1 MSINMKARFLPLLSS
16 IGLLLFSSCQKQ
28 LDVIAPSG
36 SELSLEQVRKGAKVS
51 SDRADATLVGMYSQL
66 TAREGVFRIQ
76 GDFGYPSF
84 ACRLEHAGDNVV
96 STTAGYNWFN
106 GELRLSDFQNNR
118 STVSEWAWTA
128 TYTNIKIANDVISV
142 NASAETPSAKIALG
156 QAKAMRAWD
165 YFLLAQLYAKTYVG
179 HESDACVP
187 IVDETTSPE
196 QLSNNPRKTVKE
208 VYTFILKDL
217 DEAVT
222 LLEGFE
228 PEVKNKISGAVA
240 YGIRCRVRMV
250 MNDWAGAAED
260 ARSAIKSFKK
270 SPYSLA
276 DVSIPNFDDVQQGSG
291 SMWGIIIG
299 SEDYVTKSGI
309 ANYTSMFTSLCF
321 GAGAY
326 TTSVGT
332 YKMINSRLWMR
343 IPKSDIRRDWW
354 VHNQVVLGKTKEG
367 KDRIGYTSS
376 LLHNA
381 YPRLEGPLA
390 AELLPLTVVKFAP
403 TNKDPLFKEN
413 SVDFQLMRVEEM
425 YYNLAEAMIMSGDI
439 AGGKSLLID
448 FVQKYRDPEYNPTAT
463 SAKELQ
469 DEIYFQRRVEF
480 WGEGISWFDMLRLN
494 KGIDRVDVAT
504 KDTGGYPE
512 TCRFNVPAGDPTFTF
527 QIPMSEE
534 QNNKAIE
541 GNNNPAYTPP
551 TDMI

>member
-1 MSINMKARFLPLLSS
+1 M
-16 IGLLLFSSCQKQ
+16 
-28 LDVIAPSG
+28 IAPSG
-36 SELSLEQVRKGAKVS
+36 SELSLEQVRQGAKVNA
-51 SDRADATLVGMYSQL
+51 DRADATLVGMYSQL
-66 TAREGVFRIQ
+66 TAREGVYSMQ

-106 GELRLSDFQNNR
+106 SELRHRDFQHKR
-118 STVSEWAWTA
+118 SVVSGWAWTSF
-128 TYTNIKIANDVISV
+128 YTSIKIANDVIGV
-142 NASAETPSAKIALG
+142 NANADTPSVKIALG
-156 QAKAMRAWD
+156 QAKAMRAWN
-165 YFLLAQLYAKTYVG
+165 YFQLAQLYAKTYVG
-179 HESDACVP
+179 HESDLCVP
-187 IVDETTSPE
+187 IVDESTTPD
-196 QLSNNPRKTVKE
+196 QLSDNPRKTVKE
-208 VYTFILKDL
+208 VYDFILKDL

-222 LLEGFE
+222 LLEGYV

-250 MNDWAGAAED
+250 MNDWSGAAAD
-260 ARSAIKSFKK
+260 AKSAIESFEGA
-270 SPYSLA
+270 PYSLE
-276 DVSIPNFDDVQQGSG
+276 DVSIPNFDDVQQGPG

-299 SEDYVTKSGI
+299 SEDYVTMSGI

-321 GAGAY
+321 GKGGY
-326 TTSVGT
+326 TTMVGC
-332 YKMINSRLWMR
+332 YKMINSRLWER

-354 VHNQVVLGKTKEG
+354 VNTPVVLGKDKKG
-367 KDRIGYTSS
+367 NDVIGYTSS

-381 YPRLEGPLA
+381 YPRLEGALANELFPLA
-390 AELLPLTVVKFAP
+390 VVKFAP
-403 TNKDPLFKEN
+403 TNKDPLMEEN

-425 YYNLAEAMIMSGDI
+425 YYNLAESMIMSGDV
-439 AGGKSLLID
+439 AGGKSLLVS

-463 SAKELQ
+463 SAKDLQ
-469 DEIYFQRRVEF
+469 DEIYFQKRVEF

-494 KGIDRVDVAT
+494 KGIDRVDLST

-527 QIPMSEE
+527 QIPLFEE

-541 GNNNPAYTPP
+541 GNNNPPYNPP